1 MKNVQVLRKEPL
13 IRDRVLC
20 SDGRAI
26 VWLRVSLFNI
36 DLLALD
42 DESRYMS
49 ESLGRRVIVS
59 GPHSRYFHSFTCDSL
74 NVQ

>member
-1 MKNVQVLRKEPL
+1 VKNVQVLRKEPL

-49 ESLGRRVIVS
+49 ESVGRRVSKRATQSIL
-59 GPHSRYFHSFTCDSL
+59 SFIHVCL
-74 NVQ
+74 P